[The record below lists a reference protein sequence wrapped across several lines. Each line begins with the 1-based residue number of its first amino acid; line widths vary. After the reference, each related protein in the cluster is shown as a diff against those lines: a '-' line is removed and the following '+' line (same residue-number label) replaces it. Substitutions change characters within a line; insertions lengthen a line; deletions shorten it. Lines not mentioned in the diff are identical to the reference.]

1 MIFSSPFNNKLSL
14 NLLKNSKITRRKTC
28 GRKRKSINFSWQLS
42 QTISCM
48 CVQHNNLWIHGRDL
62 LQVNFHYVTIMNHY
76 STPDI
81 FICTDICSIKLNENS
96 SFFYYFPLIALII
109 EIVMSG
115 MQSNNFKFSHLNYW
129 KEFLLS
135 IDFAAFIIIASHKI
149 F

>member
-1 MIFSSPFNNKLSL
+1 MGGKGREKCI
-14 NLLKNSKITRRKTC
+14 NLTGNFRKQYRTY
-28 GRKRKSINFSWQLS
+28 
-42 QTISCM
+42 M

-81 FICTDICSIKLNENS
+81 FICTYRHMQHKTEWKFLIFS
-96 SFFYYFPLIALII
+96 FYYFPLIALII

-115 MQSNNFKFSHLNYW
+115 LQSNNFKILHLNYW

-135 IDFAAFIIIASHKI
+135 IDFAIIVAAAAATSHTTI
-149 F
+149 LTHEFMLA